1 MTILLYCRRK
11 KWELFKVSVTCILDE
26 IDGSVSAKNEQ
37 AQSTIGNISVS
48 IKLESNLDEY
58 QISRIKDISS
68 RCPVHKILAHSYEI
82 SHNIE
87 T

>member
-11 KWELFKVSVTCILDE
+11 KWELLGVSVTCILDE
-26 IDGSVSAKNEQ
+26 TDESILAKNEE
-37 AQSTIGNISVS
+37 AQSAIGNISVS
-48 IKLESNLDEY
+48 IKLDSNLDEY
-58 QISRIKDISS
+58 QISRIEDISS

>member
-11 KWELFKVSVTCILDE
+11 KWELLKVSVTCILDE
-26 IDGSVSAKNEQ
+26 IDGSVLAKNEE
-37 AQSTIGNISVS
+37 AQSAIGNISVS

-58 QISRIKDISS
+58 QISRIEDISS

>member
-11 KWELFKVSVTCILDE
+11 NWELLGVSVTCILDE
-26 IDGSVSAKNEQ
+26 IDGSVLAKNEE
-37 AQSTIGNISVS
+37 AQSSIGNISVS
-48 IKLESNLDEY
+48 IKLDSNLDEY
-58 QISRIKDISS
+58 QISRIEDISS